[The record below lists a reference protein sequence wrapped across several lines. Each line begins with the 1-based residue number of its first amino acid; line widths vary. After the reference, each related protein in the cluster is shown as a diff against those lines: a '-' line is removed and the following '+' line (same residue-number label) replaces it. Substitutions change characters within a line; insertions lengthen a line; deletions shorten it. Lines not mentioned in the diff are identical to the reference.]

1 MAEIRRIADQLQRAF
16 DGDPWYGS
24 PLMKILDGVTAQQA
38 VARPVG
44 DAHSIWQIALHIAAW
59 EGAVLERLAGRA
71 ARLPAEGDWPEI
83 TDASENGWHST
94 LALLH
99 QRHHELIAA
108 ITQLTDDQL
117 KRIVGEERDPATGSG
132 VSVYYTLHGV
142 IQHNIYHAGQI
153 AILKKA
159 AQTS

>member
-1 MAEIRRIADQLQRAF
+1 MPEIRRIADQLQRAF

-38 VARPVG
+38 AAHPVK

-59 EGAVLERLAGRA
+59 QGAVLERLAGKA
-71 ARLPAEGDWPEI
+71 ARLPAEGDWPAI
-83 TDASENGWHST
+83 SDLSEAGWQKT
-94 LALLH
+94 LALLAE
-99 QRHHELIAA
+99 RHSELMKA
-108 ITQLTDDQL
+108 ISGLTDDQL
-117 KRIVGEERDPATGSG
+117 KQIVGEERDPATGSG
-132 VSVYYTLHGV
+132 VSVYYTLHGI

-159 AQTS
+159 AS